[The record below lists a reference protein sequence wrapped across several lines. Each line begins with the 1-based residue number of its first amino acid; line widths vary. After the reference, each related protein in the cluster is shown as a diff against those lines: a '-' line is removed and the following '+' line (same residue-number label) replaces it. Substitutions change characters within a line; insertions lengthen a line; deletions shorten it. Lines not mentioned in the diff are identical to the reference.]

1 MFDGYASGRNLEL
14 IPNEYIRQSW
24 RASDWP
30 ENCVSEI
37 SLELEKTHLGI
48 RITFI
53 HKNIPDKFYD

>member
-1 MFDGYASGRNLEL
+1 M
-14 IPNEYIRQSW
+14 PNEYIRQSW